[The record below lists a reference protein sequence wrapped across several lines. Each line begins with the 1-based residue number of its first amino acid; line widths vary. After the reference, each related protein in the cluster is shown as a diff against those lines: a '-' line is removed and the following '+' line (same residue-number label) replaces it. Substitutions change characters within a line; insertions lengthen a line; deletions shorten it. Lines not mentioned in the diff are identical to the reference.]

1 MYNNSFAKRTL
12 LFFISIFFLYSCDK
26 EYNSIGADLLGQN
39 NFDFLQYTSDVVAYN
54 QKVGPVDAINLS
66 VNSLGI
72 ATNSSFGKTISHF
85 ATQVN
90 LSTVSPSIGA
100 NAVIDSV
107 YLSVPYFSTLKTTN
121 ANGSK
126 TYELD
131 SIYGGQAPIKLSVFE
146 SGFFMRDLD
155 PSTNFQTPQ
164 PFFTDQNST
173 FDNAKIGS
181 RLNNS
186 SDASQNDAFV
196 FSPKEIVQKSI
207 ATDGKEVLNRS
218 VPAMRLRLNSN
229 FFTSKILNAP
239 AAKLAANDVF
249 KEYFRGLY
257 FKVETVPGS
266 EGSLAMMNFKA
277 GRITI
282 NYKEDLVTN
291 GVTTRVSK
299 SLDLNLTGNSVNL
312 FEDTNTVASYLNTV
326 NNPNTTEGDDN
337 LYIKGGQGS
346 MAVINLFN
354 SAAELNRIRTS
365 GWLINEANLIFH
377 IDANKMNGSD
387 EPNRLYLYDLTHNI
401 PIADFNLD
409 PTSSPNPK
417 NSKFIFGGLL
427 TKQEGANGRGLS
439 YKVRVTNQIRNLIK
453 HSDSTNVKL
462 GLVVTENIAEPTFS
476 KLRSANAFTSKFPK
490 AAVMNPLGTVL
501 YGTSSRVP
509 ADKRL
514 KLQIYYTKP
523 N

>member
-26 EYNSIGADLLGQN
+26 EYNSLGADLIGQN

-54 QKVGPVDAINLS
+54 QKVGPVDAVNLS
-66 VNSLGI
+66 VNSLGV
-72 ATNSSFGKTISHF
+72 ATNSSFGKTISHY

-155 PSTNFQTPQ
+155 PSTNFQSPQ

-207 ATDGKEVLNRS
+207 ATDGKEVLNR
-218 VPAMRLRLNSN
+218 
-229 FFTSKILNAP
+229 
-239 AAKLAANDVF
+239 
-249 KEYFRGLY
+249 
-257 FKVETVPGS
+257 
-266 EGSLAMMNFKA
+266 
-277 GRITI
+277 
-282 NYKEDLVTN
+282 
-291 GVTTRVSK
+291 
-299 SLDLNLTGNSVNL
+299 
-312 FEDTNTVASYLNTV
+312 
-326 NNPNTTEGDDN
+326 
-337 LYIKGGQGS
+337 
-346 MAVINLFN
+346 
-354 SAAELNRIRTS
+354 
-365 GWLINEANLIFH
+365 
-377 IDANKMNGSD
+377 
-387 EPNRLYLYDLTHNI
+387 
-401 PIADFNLD
+401 
-409 PTSSPNPK
+409 
-417 NSKFIFGGLL
+417 
-427 TKQEGANGRGLS
+427 
-439 YKVRVTNQIRNLIK
+439 
-453 HSDSTNVKL
+453 
-462 GLVVTENIAEPTFS
+462 
-476 KLRSANAFTSKFPK
+476 
-490 AAVMNPLGTVL
+490 
-501 YGTSSRVP
+501 
-509 ADKRL
+509 
-514 KLQIYYTKP
+514 
-523 N
+523 